1 MAAVYKINK
10 KGYLLHAD
18 RKTTTGLRLAW
29 QPFIEIQE
37 NEFAVGTIANAIKEV
52 IKESEYEERV
62 ANPKNWSEN
71 SKQFFKKIGVKSS
84 KELYAATT
92 KHCGISKESSNL
104 IFTPTKHA
112 EPPDQGFV
120 NKSKGEPN
128 IIVPYTASD
137 EEIFRAFELALSKC
151 E

>member
-1 MAAVYKINK
+1 VAAIYKVKK

-29 QPFIEIQE
+29 QPFIQIHESD
-37 NEFAVGTIANAIKEV
+37 FAVDTIANAIKEV
-52 IKESEYEERV
+52 IKESENEERV

-71 SKQFFKKIGVKSS
+71 SKQFFKNMGLKSP

-92 KHCGISKESSNL
+92 KHCGIGKENGNI

-112 EPPDQGFV
+112 ELPDQGFV
-120 NKSKGEPN
+120 NKSKDEPN
-128 IIVPYTASD
+128 IIVSLTASNQ
-137 EEIFRAFELALSKC
+137 EITEALELAFSKC